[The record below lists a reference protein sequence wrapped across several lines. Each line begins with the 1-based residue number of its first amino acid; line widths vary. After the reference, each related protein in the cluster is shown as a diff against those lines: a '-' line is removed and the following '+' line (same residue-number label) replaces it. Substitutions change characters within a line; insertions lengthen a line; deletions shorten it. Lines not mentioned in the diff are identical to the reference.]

1 MLNNALFLLL
11 GAGLMAIGVLTA
23 AFAERIRN
31 SRQLETK
38 HSATREQE
46 RRAPRPSIITIADTH
61 EMPRSPTITRTPTRP
76 PTPSD
81 APEMPRSPTVTR
93 APRAARAATPN
104 LADDVIAALV
114 ATGYKRPI
122 ATQATWA
129 CEEAERVTIE
139 LWTAAAL
146 RRCGQGNLS

>member
-11 GAGLMAIGVLTA
+11 GAGLVAIGVLTA

-31 SRQLETK
+31 SRQLETRR
-38 HSATREQE
+38 SDTREQE
-46 RRAPRPSIITIADTH
+46 RRAPRPSIITITDAP
-61 EMPRSPTITRTPTRP
+61 EMPRSPTITRTPARSQTA
-76 PTPSD
+76 SD
-81 APEMPRSPTVTR
+81 STEMPKSPTVTR
-93 APRAARAATPN
+93 AARAARTTTPN
-104 LADDVIAALV
+104 FGDDVIAALV

-146 RRCGQGNLS
+146 RRCGQSNLS

>member
-23 AFAERIRN
+23 ALAEHIRN
-31 SRQLETK
+31 SRQLETRR
-38 HSATREQE
+38 ADTREQE
-46 RRAPRPSIITIADTH
+46 RRAPHPSIITIADAPK
-61 EMPRSPTITRTPTRP
+61 MPRSPTITRAPARSQTA
-76 PTPSD
+76 SD
-81 APEMPRSPTVTR
+81 STKMPRFPTVTQ
-93 APRAARAATPN
+93 AASAARTATPN
-104 LADDVIAALV
+104 FGDDVIAALV

-146 RRCGQGNLS
+146 RRCGQGNFS

>member
-31 SRQLETK
+31 SRQLETRR
-38 HSATREQE
+38 SDTREQE
-46 RRAPRPSIITIADTH
+46 RRAPRPSVITIADTP
-61 EMPRSPTITRTPTRP
+61 EMPRSPTITRAPVRTPT
-76 PTPSD
+76 TSD
-81 APEMPRSPTVTR
+81 STEMPRSPTVTR
-93 APRAARAATPN
+93 APRATRAVTPN
-104 LADDVIAALV
+104 LGDDVITALV
-114 ATGYKRPI
+114 AAGYKRPI

-146 RRCGQGNLS
+146 RRCGQSHLS